1 MNMKKV
7 LALLLSGTMLFSVS
21 ACGSANDEAK
31 GQKKEETKKVSAEA
45 EEEGEIDYYGFAEET
60 PIKVGFAWG
69 KILSL
74 PEVIPQRIIRG
85 WICIGNIISNRRFY
99 MRWTVLRQKR
109 NYPQRLCLVII
120 LIFFRFRGT
129 NMRNILILA

>member
-69 KILSL
+69 EDFEFTGGDSTENNPWMDLYREHNIKPEILY
-74 PEVIPQRIIRG
+74 EVDSSQAETKLSTAIMS
-85 WICIGNIISNRRFY
+85 GNY
-99 MRWTVLRQKR
+99 
-109 NYPQRLCLVII
+109 